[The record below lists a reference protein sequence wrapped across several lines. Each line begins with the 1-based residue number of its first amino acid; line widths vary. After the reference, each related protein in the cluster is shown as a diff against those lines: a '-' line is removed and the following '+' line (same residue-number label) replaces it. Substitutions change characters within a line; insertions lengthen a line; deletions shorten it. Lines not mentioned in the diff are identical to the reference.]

1 MGMVSRMPAA
11 NSQPRRAHSGPRRDE
26 AARLAVL
33 HAADDLLVEH
43 GFGALTIEAI
53 ARRAGVAKQTIYRW
67 WPSKVE
73 ILLDTLIED
82 SNKHLAVPT
91 EEPTAESIR
100 GYLRRFAQFLARDP
114 AGKVLLA
121 LIAQAQH
128 DPDTAESLH
137 KRYLG
142 PRRDQ
147 ERDMLTRG
155 IDAGEISPRLGPDAT
170 IDALVGPIVYCALT
184 GSSIPRELVDTLV
197 ENLLRPRETRV
208 SAQQLAGPN
217 SQVPT
222 SESPEI
228 NPSAEGAR

>member
-1 MGMVSRMPAA
+1 MPAA
-11 NSQPRRAHSGPRRDE
+11 SPPPRRPRSGSRRDE

-82 SNKHLAVPT
+82 SDKRLPVPT
-91 EEPTAESIR
+91 EKPTAESIR
-100 GYLRRFAQFLARDP
+100 GYLRGFARFLTRDP

-121 LIAQAQH
+121 LIAEAQH
-128 DPDTAESLH
+128 DPNTAKSFHE
-137 KRYLG
+137 RYLG

-147 ERDMLTRG
+147 ERDMLARG
-155 IDAGEISPRLGPDAT
+155 IDAGEVSPRLGPDAAL
-170 IDALVGPIVYCALT
+170 DALVGPIVYRALT
-184 GSSIPRELVDTLV
+184 GANIPRGLVDTLV
-197 ENLLRPRETRV
+197 EDLLRPR
-208 SAQQLAGPN
+208 SD
-217 SQVPT
+217 
-222 SESPEI
+222 
-228 NPSAEGAR
+228 